1 MSGLNSTPSHTALKL
16 LRVKNQQSRDENN
29 ARSQRQSHDQ
39 REGLRGLSDRIPHAW
54 GAGMVT
60 RRVSLEPSSRPGEEN
75 CATGAATRRMEGFH
89 CKMVPNAQD
98 EVKVER

>member
-16 LRVKNQQSRDENN
+16 LRVKNQQSRDENS

-60 RRVSLEPSSRPGEEN
+60 RRVSLEPSSRPGELRN
-75 CATGAATRRMEGFH
+75 RGSHTTHGGFSLQGGAKRAG
-89 CKMVPNAQD
+89 
-98 EVKVER
+98 